1 MNGIFIL
8 LTYVTRHR
16 SCTERIAILCFFNL
30 TPYPSNSRLYGTVS
44 FHSDETRLTYNYIE
58 VFQSNFPYGK
68 IVLLTNQNHYI
79 LKLREKCRNTKF
91 FLVLIFQYS
100 DWIRSKSPYSV
111 QMQKNTNQKKR
122 SIWALFTQC
131 KICWK
136 WQSVV

>member
-1 MNGIFIL
+1 MNGTFIL

-16 SCTERIAILCFFNL
+16 SCTERIAILCLFNL

-68 IVLLTNQNHYI
+68 IVLLTNQNLYI

-100 DWIRSKSPYSV
+100 DWIRSKFTEQISV
-111 QMQKNTNQKKR
+111 FSLNAGKYEPEK
-122 SIWALFTQC
+122 TQHLGTFYT
-131 KICWK
+131 
-136 WQSVV
+136 V

>member
-1 MNGIFIL
+1 MNGTFIL

-16 SCTERIAILCFFNL
+16 SCTERIAILCLFNL

-68 IVLLTNQNHYI
+68 IVLLTNQNLYI

-100 DWIRSKSPYSV
+100 DWIRSKFTEQISVFSPNEGKYEPE
-111 QMQKNTNQKKR
+111 K
-122 SIWALFTQC
+122 TQHLGTFYT
-131 KICWK
+131 
-136 WQSVV
+136 V

>member
-16 SCTERIAILCFFNL
+16 SCTVRVAILCLFNL
-30 TPYPSNSRLYGTVS
+30 TPYPSNSRSYGTVS

-58 VFQSNFPYGK
+58 VFQSNFPDGK
-68 IVLLTNQNHYI
+68 IVLSTNQSHYI

-100 DWIRSKSPYSV
+100 DWIRSKFTEQISV
-111 QMQKNTNQKKR
+111 FSLNAGKYEPEK
-122 SIWALFTQC
+122 TQHLGTFYT
-131 KICWK
+131 
-136 WQSVV
+136 V

>member
-1 MNGIFIL
+1 MNGTFIL

-16 SCTERIAILCFFNL
+16 SCTERIAILCLFNL

-68 IVLLTNQNHYI
+68 IVLLTNQNLYI

-100 DWIRSKSPYSV
+100 DWIRSKFTEQISVFSPNAGKYEPE
-111 QMQKNTNQKKR
+111 K
-122 SIWALFTQC
+122 TQHLGTFYT
-131 KICWK
+131 
-136 WQSVV
+136 V

>member
-100 DWIRSKSPYSV
+100 DWIRSKFTEQISVFSPNAGKYEPE
-111 QMQKNTNQKKR
+111 K
-122 SIWALFTQC
+122 TQHLDTFYT
-131 KICWK
+131 
-136 WQSVV
+136 V

>member
-1 MNGIFIL
+1 MNGTFIL

-16 SCTERIAILCFFNL
+16 SCTERIAILCLFNL

-58 VFQSNFPYGK
+58 VFQSNFPDGK
-68 IVLLTNQNHYI
+68 IVLSTNQSHYI

-100 DWIRSKSPYSV
+100 DWIRSKFTEQISV
-111 QMQKNTNQKKR
+111 FSLNAGKYEPEK
-122 SIWALFTQC
+122 TQHLGTFYT
-131 KICWK
+131 
-136 WQSVV
+136 V

>member
-16 SCTERIAILCFFNL
+16 SCTVRVAILCLFNL

-68 IVLLTNQNHYI
+68 IVLLTNQNLYI

-100 DWIRSKSPYSV
+100 DWIRSKFTEQISVFSPNAGKYEPE
-111 QMQKNTNQKKR
+111 K
-122 SIWALFTQC
+122 TQHLGTFYT
-131 KICWK
+131 
-136 WQSVV
+136 V

>member
-58 VFQSNFPYGK
+58 VFQSNFPDGK
-68 IVLLTNQNHYI
+68 IVLSTNQSHYI

-100 DWIRSKSPYSV
+100 DWIRSKFTEQISV
-111 QMQKNTNQKKR
+111 FSLNAGKYEPEK
-122 SIWALFTQC
+122 TQHLGTFYT
-131 KICWK
+131 
-136 WQSVV
+136 V

>member
-68 IVLLTNQNHYI
+68 IVLLTNQNLYI

-100 DWIRSKSPYSV
+100 DWIRSKFTEQISVFSPNAGKYEPE
-111 QMQKNTNQKKR
+111 K
-122 SIWALFTQC
+122 TQHLGTFYT
-131 KICWK
+131 
-136 WQSVV
+136 V

>member
-1 MNGIFIL
+1 MNGTFIL

-16 SCTERIAILCFFNL
+16 SCTERIAILCLFNL

-44 FHSDETRLTYNYIE
+44 FHSDESRLTYNYIE

-68 IVLLTNQNHYI
+68 IVLLTNQNLYI

-100 DWIRSKSPYSV
+100 DWIRSKFTEQISVFSPNAGKYEPE
-111 QMQKNTNQKKR
+111 K
-122 SIWALFTQC
+122 TQHLGTFYT
-131 KICWK
+131 
-136 WQSVV
+136 V